1 MKLKDKVGIK
11 FIKASLPYISFT
23 NLYGILNL
31 TEKEPDSEEKT
42 KIIEM
47 VNKEIEMRMAN
58 RKYKTFTEALQDKR
72 DKLG

>member
-31 TEKEPDSEEKT
+31 TEKEPDSEEK
-42 KIIEM
+42 K
-47 VNKEIEMRMAN
+47 KDN
-58 RKYKTFTEALQDKR
+58 RDGK
-72 DKLG
+72 